1 MVMAVTSQAVYQI
14 EIMRS
19 PSKFFVV
26 VAKGNNHSMTA
37 VTRGQKIDRN
47 CTQISKGAEMQVPE
61 IQNRIIFL
69 PSGALSCTLCN
80 YEHFSKIFIFF
91 LNHL

>member
-1 MVMAVTSQAVYQI
+1 MVMALTSQAVNQI

-19 PSKFFVV
+19 PSKLLLF

-37 VTRGQKIDRN
+37 ATRGQRIDKN
-47 CTQISKGAEMQVPE
+47 CTEISKGAIMKIPE

-69 PSGALSCTLCN
+69 PSGA
-80 YEHFSKIFIFF
+80 
-91 LNHL
+91 